1 MIYLHKILPLF
12 LSPIFIVL
20 VLIGIGI
27 FSKKSVPSMLAAILL
42 LLLST
47 PILSDHLFRYVE
59 KNAVKSSISNLPKAS
74 AIVVLSGML
83 TDVPTEQGVETEWS
97 DPDRFFEGVN
107 LYKANK
113 ASRIIFT
120 RGKLPWGK
128 ADATEGDVL
137 RKMAMD
143 FGIPDSSIELTK
155 EAQNT
160 RDEATGVRA
169 LLNPNSSDIILVT
182 SAFHMPRAQF
192 LFEQEGI
199 NVIPYTVDF
208 KVSAQQMTLMD
219 FLPSAHA
226 LYLSDI
232 AIREL
237 IGRAYYRFKGL
248 F

>member
-1 MIYLHKILPLF
+1 MIYLHKILPLL

-27 FSKKSVPSMLAAILL
+27 FTRKRLPSLLAAILL

-47 PILSDHLFRYVE
+47 PIISDHLFRHVE
-59 KNAVKSSISNLPKAS
+59 RNAVKSSISNLPKAN

-83 TDVPTEQGVETEWS
+83 TDVPTEQGVGTEWS

-113 ASRIIFT
+113 ARRIIFT
-120 RGKLPWGK
+120 RGRLPWGK
-128 ADATEGDVL
+128 SDSTEGEVL

-143 FGIPDSSIELTK
+143 YGIPETTIELTK
-155 EAQNT
+155 KVQNT
-160 RDEATGVRA
+160 RDEAIGVRA
-169 LLNPNSSDIILVT
+169 LLNPSESDIILVT

-199 NVIPYTVDF
+199 NVIPYPVDF
-208 KVSAQQMTLMD
+208 KVSVQQTTLMD
-219 FLPSAHA
+219 FLPNARS
-226 LYLSDI
+226 LYLSDT

-237 IGRAYYRFKGL
+237 FGHAYYKL
-248 F
+248 ILQ